1 MFLNH
6 RRTLLAAFA
15 TIGACVMAPAAAQ
28 DYYAGRTID
37 LVIGSGPAGGYDI
50 YGRAL
55 ARHINRHSPGK
66 PNVVVKNMPGAGSGR
81 AAGFLAK
88 IAPKDG
94 TVIAGIMPGAVM
106 GPLLE
111 EKPEILFDPVR
122 VQYLGTA
129 NNGTRVCVGWTA
141 AGIKSFDDVRG
152 GKEVPFGAVSPNE
165 STHDYA
171 YMLRKTAGATYKI
184 VSGYQGTTEIGLAM
198 ERGEVV
204 GSCGWDWASVKAQR
218 GDWLR
223 DKKLSVLLQIGLERN
238 DELTKMGVPHVWDYV
253 KDDTNRK
260 VVELV
265 IGQQVFQRSYIAP
278 PEIPAVPLS
287 ILRSAFDATMTDA
300 QYLADADKLRI
311 DVSPLP
317 GAKVQEIVQKL
328 HATPIN
334 IVQAARAAIRP

>member
-1 MFLNH
+1 MPL
-6 RRTLLAAFA
+6 RLLARLAAAPLVAA
-15 TIGACVMAPAAAQ
+15 TTVAAPAA
-28 DYYAGRTID
+28 DFYAGKTIEMI
-37 LVIGSGPAGGYDI
+37 VGSDVGGGYDI
-50 YGRAL
+50 YTRAIS
-55 ARHINRHSPGK
+55 RHIGRHIAGNPT
-66 PNVVVKNMPGAGSGR
+66 VVVKNMPGAGSGR

-129 NNGTRVCVGWTA
+129 NNGTRVCVGWAA
-141 AGIKSFDDVRG
+141 AGLKSFDDIR

-171 YMLRKTAGATYKI
+171 YMLRRTAGANYKV
-184 VSGYQGTTEIGLAM
+184 VSGYNGTTEIGLAM

-223 DKKLSVLLQIGLERN
+223 DKKLNVLLQIGLERN
-238 DELTKMGVPHVWDYV
+238 EELTKMGVPHVWDYV
-253 KDDTNRK
+253 KGEEDRK
-260 VVELV
+260 IVELV

-278 PEIPAVPLS
+278 PEIPAVPLG
-287 ILRSAFDATMTDA
+287 ILRGAFDATMTDA
-300 QYLADADKLRI
+300 QYLAEADKLRI
-311 DVSPLP
+311 DISPLS

-328 HATPIN
+328 HATPKN